1 MNPARN
7 CVNLKKTILLSKA
20 FSGNLKNRTF
30 FFLQGKKK
38 SEFNPAGLVI
48 RALPSQLKSH
58 PCKSENGN
66 CFLLGSAETLP
77 RGEES
82 QLHLSRMPSG
92 RGMYKGLLRLLQET
106 VWSCSSVLHPTGSLT
121 LGTLRQDAAHE
132 R

>member
-7 CVNLKKTILLSKA
+7 CQLEENHTA
-20 FSGNLKNRTF
+20 FQGIFWKSQKHD

-38 SEFNPAGLVI
+38 NLNLTLVV
-48 RALPSQLKSH
+48 RALPSQMKSH
-58 PCKSENGN
+58 PYKSENAN

-77 RGEES
+77 CGEES

-92 RGMYKGLLRLLQET
+92 RGVSKGLSRLLQKT
-106 VWSCSSVLHPTGSLT
+106 VWSCSSALHPTGSLT
-121 LGTLRQDAAHE
+121 LGSLRQDAAHG